1 MAFVTKAQPGSEARF
16 VTMLEYDPDKNPE
29 GPSEELMRKAESLGL
44 RIVQVVC
51 LDDPDQEQ
59 GVPVT
64 FDAMI
69 SVMPRAG
76 DLIVLENSRVCK
88 VVLAQFITVP
98 ERNAAGKLES
108 VYLYPIIVAQLGPPE
123 ELPLF

>member
-1 MAFVTKAQPGSEARF
+1 
-16 VTMLEYDPDKNPE
+16 MLEYDPEKIPE
-29 GPSEELMRKAESLGL
+29 EPSEELMRKAESLGF
-44 RIVQVVC
+44 RMVQVAC
-51 LDDPDQEQ
+51 LDPDEEQ

-76 DLIVLENSRVCK
+76 DLIVLENGRVCK
-88 VVLAQFITVP
+88 VVMAQFNTIT

-108 VYLYPIIVAQLGPPE
+108 VHLCPVIVAQLGPPE
-123 ELPLF
+123 ELPLL

>member
-1 MAFVTKAQPGSEARF
+1 
-16 VTMLEYDPDKNPE
+16 MLEYDPDMIPE
-29 GPSEELMRKAESLGL
+29 EPSEELKRKAESLGCHM
-44 RIVQVVC
+44 VQVVC

-76 DLIVLENSRVCK
+76 DLIELEGGRVCK
-88 VVLAQFITVP
+88 VVMAQFTAVP

-108 VYLYPIIVAQLGPPE
+108 VYLRPVIVAQLGPSE
-123 ELPLF
+123 EPLF

>member
-1 MAFVTKAQPGSEARF
+1 
-16 VTMLEYDPDKNPE
+16 MLEYDPDIIPE
-29 GPSEELMRKAESLGL
+29 EPSEELKRKAESLGCHM
-44 RIVQVVC
+44 VQVVC
-51 LDDPDQEQ
+51 LDPDREQ

-64 FDAMI
+64 FYAMI

-76 DLIVLENSRVCK
+76 DLIELENGRVCK
-88 VVLAQFITVP
+88 VVLAQFTTIP

-108 VYLYPIIVAQLGPPE
+108 VYLCPVIVAQLGPSE